1 MKWIFSELI
10 QTQFDDCFSL
20 NGKDYTSA
28 YWQEK
33 AQKRKALVNT
43 FLWNEAQGMYFDY
56 NFKKREQTHFVS
68 ATLFTPL
75 WAGMAS
81 KEQAEKVVEKA
92 LPLLME
98 KGESHPVPWKAEVP
112 FLRNALKNNGI
123 IPMAGHH
130 TK

>member
-1 MKWIFSELI
+1 M
-10 QTQFDDCFSL
+10 
-20 NGKDYTSA
+20 A
-28 YWQEK
+28 EK

-56 NFKKREQTHFVS
+56 NFKKGNKPICFGH
-68 ATLFTPL
+68 LFTPL

-98 KGESHPVPWKAEVP
+98 RGVASCTMESRGAISKERPQKQWDYPW
-112 FLRNALKNNGI
+112 
-123 IPMAGHH
+123 
-130 TK
+130 